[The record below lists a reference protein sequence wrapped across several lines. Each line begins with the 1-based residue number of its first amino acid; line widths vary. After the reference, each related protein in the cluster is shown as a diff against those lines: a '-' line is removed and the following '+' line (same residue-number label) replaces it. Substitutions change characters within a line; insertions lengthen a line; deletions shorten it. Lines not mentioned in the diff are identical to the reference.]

1 MFFFWFFSCIIENQL
16 AISGL
21 KNSSFSGRMEHLTR
35 SSTCRWVRARLAS
48 EVFFSFKKK
57 RKKEK
62 KLRILSLTKNNRGT
76 SVLCSQLQYL
86 ALLTACFALAI
97 VIVSNIS
104 FPIFK
109 VLLTTAW
116 RVGRPIR
123 PFILAPHR
131 RLKFNL
137 RASIDPS
144 YPLLGLKSEPFITEM
159 DGLDLYYKACRV
171 GRPTESLGAL

>member
-1 MFFFWFFSCIIENQL
+1 MFVFFLFFSCIIENQL

-48 EVFFSFKKK
+48 EVFFFFLK

-76 SVLCSQLQYL
+76 SVLYSQLQYL

-104 FPIFK
+104 FPIFL
-109 VLLTTAW
+109 VLLTTAR

-123 PFILAPHR
+123 PFILAPT
-131 RLKFNL
+131 
-137 RASIDPS
+137 AQI
-144 YPLLGLKSEPFITEM
+144 
-159 DGLDLYYKACRV
+159 
-171 GRPTESLGAL
+171 